1 VTFSIVAI
9 DREAGDAGVAVAS
22 KFLAVGAYVPWVAA
36 DAGAVANQSYTNL
49 AFGPDGL
56 ALMRGGLAA
65 PAALGRLVAGDRDA
79 RLRQVGIVDRQGGAA
94 SHTGEGCHGWAGHR
108 IGEGFACQGNL
119 LAGPQVVAA
128 MAEAFA
134 AARGSLAARLLA
146 ALAAGD
152 AAGGDR
158 RGRQSAALKVARAG
172 AGYLGGND
180 VLVDL
185 RVDDGP
191 DPVAELGRLH
201 GLQQLYFGR
210 SPPAERLAME
220 GALLDELRAI
230 AGRAGHE
237 AGAAG
242 APWDDATRAALQA
255 FIDAEN
261 LEERCDLGARTID
274 PPALAH
280 LRRRGG

>member
-1 VTFSIVAI
+1 MTFSIVAV
-9 DREAGDAGVAVAS
+9 DLEAGDAGVAVAS
-22 KFLAVGAYVPWVAA
+22 KFLAVGAYVPWAA
-36 DAGAVANQSYTNL
+36 AGAGAVATQSYTNL

-56 ALMRGGLAA
+56 ALMRSGLGAPATLARLLAA
-65 PAALGRLVAGDRDA
+65 DADAGQ
-79 RLRQVGIVDRQGGAA
+79 RQVGLVDASGEAA
-94 SHTGEGCHGWAGHR
+94 AHTGTGCHGWAGHR
-108 IGEGFACQGNL
+108 LGRGFTCQGNL

-128 MAEAFA
+128 MAETFVATGGA
-134 AARGSLAARLLA
+134 LSARLLA

-158 RGRQSAALKVARAG
+158 RGRQSAALLVTRAG

-185 RVDDGP
+185 RIDDSP
-191 DPVAELGRLH
+191 DPLAELGRLL
-201 GLQQLYFGR
+201 GLHQLYFGS
-210 SPPAERLAME
+210 SPPAERLALE
-220 GALLDELRAI
+220 GALLDELRAL
-230 AGRAGHE
+230 ARRAGHE

-242 APWDDATRAALQA
+242 APWDAATAAALQA

-261 LEERCDLGARTID
+261 LEERCDLKARTID

-280 LRRRGG
+280 LRGR